1 MEQDQVA
8 ELNKRLAAIQRT
20 LARTHN
26 TTIYGAVG
34 SMVTGFMS
42 VVAVAQFLE
51 WPKWPTV
58 IVAIVLGG
66 ALNLFAART
75 LKKDGLDEF

>member
-1 MEQDQVA
+1 MDHDQIA
-8 ELNKRLAAIQRT
+8 ELNKRLAAMQRT

-26 TTIYGAVG
+26 TIIFGAAG
-34 SMVTGFMS
+34 SMVTGAMS
-42 VVAVAQFLE
+42 VIAVAHFLE

-58 IVAIVLGG
+58 VTAIVLAG